1 MGELSVRSR
10 QSGVKGLPEGAR
22 LLERVARPL
31 IGLEVKEALTRHILA
46 LAGEFDSESKTW
58 ERFEREIG
66 NTLDRISELNKM
78 NLVYPGVGWNV
89 KVTLEQSELGLEN
102 LWALVQLDLEP
113 GKRKNIAIGGSKG
126 WKVFLEREEEQLQT
140 RVPDTVRERHQLPI
154 EVDYITPSG
163 QRGKVARSVEIGGA
177 AQGVPKIERD
187 VEGLTSPEHQAE
199 AREMAVQVSV
209 EAVTPKEKRVC

>member
-1 MGELSVRSR
+1 MHV
-10 QSGVKGLPEGAR
+10 
-22 LLERVARPL
+22 
-31 IGLEVKEALTRHILA
+31 
-46 LAGEFDSESKTW
+46 LAGEFDSEGKTW

-113 GKRKNIAIGGSKG
+113 GKRKNIAIGGSRG

-140 RVPDTVRERHQLPI
+140 KVPDVVRERHQLPI

-163 QRGKVARSVEIGGA
+163 QRGRVARSVEIGGA
-177 AQGVPKIERD
+177 AKAVPRIERD
-187 VEGLTSPEHQAE
+187 EEGLTSPEHQRSVVEEVKADLSV
-199 AREMAVQVSV
+199 AV
-209 EAVTPKEKRVC
+209 EAISPVDMNVEDLVGQAPGIEPVKPKPKVGRPKGNISYTTLKEKRDGKSS